1 MDPMSNDRFPPMT
14 AGRVLEPDARFP
26 EEPPRLSL
34 AGERTAAAAD
44 PASPAAISR
53 RRTDPELAGE
63 PRIASMPDVAADLGS
78 AARESIR
85 PPAARGVVA
94 SQLVAA
100 AEPLHPRTE
109 QLRALRTQLLIR
121 WSNLGTAPRALAVVS
136 PNSGE
141 GRSYLAANLAVLFA
155 QLGRRTLLIDADLR
169 APRQFEFFGIPNRPG
184 LLAVLAGR
192 AGREAA
198 ISLPAFGP
206 LSVVPAG
213 PYAPHPQ
220 ELLLRPTLGAFLKH
234 MENDFDSIL
243 IDTPPAR
250 QNADAQG
257 LAFSAGSALVIAR
270 AGHTRVDDT
279 ASVVRQLTDAGV
291 LVLGT
296 VLNSF

>member
-1 MDPMSNDRFPPMT
+1 MNPMSNDLIPPLI
-14 AGRVLEPDARFP
+14 ARRESKPDARFP
-26 EEPPRLSL
+26 EETLRLSASAERM
-34 AGERTAAAAD
+34 AGGAG
-44 PASPAAISR
+44 PASPAGVNH
-53 RRTDPELAGE
+53 RRTDPDVTGE
-63 PRIASMPDVAADLGS
+63 PRATSASEAMAEPGGE
-78 AARESIR
+78 ARENAR
-85 PPAARGVVA
+85 APAARIVVS

-121 WSNLGTAPRALAVVS
+121 WSNLGAAPRALALIS
-136 PNSGE
+136 PNSSE

-220 ELLLRPTLGAFLKH
+220 ELLLRPTLGAFLKQ
-234 MENDFDSIL
+234 MESEFDAIL

-257 LAFSAGSALVIAR
+257 LAFLAGSALVIAR

-291 LVLGT
+291 LLLGT
-296 VLNSF
+296 VLNNF

>member
-1 MDPMSNDRFPPMT
+1 MSNDLIPPLIT
-14 AGRVLEPDARFP
+14 RREPAPDARFP
-26 EEPPRLSL
+26 EEPLRLS
-34 AGERTAAAAD
+34 AGGGRTAVGAD
-44 PASPAAISR
+44 PVSPADDNR
-53 RRTDPELAGE
+53 RRTDADVTDE
-63 PRIASMPDVAADLGS
+63 PRSASAPEAALEPGS
-78 AARESIR
+78 AARESAR
-85 PPAARGVVA
+85 APAARGVVS

-121 WSNLGTAPRALAVVS
+121 WSNLGTAPRALALIS
-136 PNSGE
+136 PNSSE

-220 ELLLRPTLGAFLKH
+220 ELLLRPTLGAFLKQ
-234 MENDFDSIL
+234 MESEFDAIL

-257 LAFSAGSALVIAR
+257 LAFLAGSALVVAR
-270 AGHTRVDDT
+270 AGHTRVDET
-279 ASVVRQLTDAGV
+279 ASIVRQLTDAGV
-291 LVLGT
+291 LILGT
-296 VLNSF
+296 VLNNF